1 MSPETIPRR
10 SWTAIYTRQSRSS
23 NADFSSCEAQLSVCL
38 TFVMARVCDG
48 WVWNGKRYDDE
59 GQSGETLNRRG
70 YNNFLPTFAPERSI
84 ESYFTAWIGFPAVLP
99 TARLCFRSSRIAMS
113 RSSS

>member
-38 TFVMARVCDG
+38 KFVMARRV
-48 WVWNGKRYDDE
+48 
-59 GQSGETLNRRG
+59 
-70 YNNFLPTFAPERSI
+70 
-84 ESYFTAWIGFPAVLP
+84 
-99 TARLCFRSSRIAMS
+99 
-113 RSSS
+113 